1 MARTPL
7 TVRPSVAESS
17 TGPAPAN
24 TRLPLHQWID
34 SLQVLW
40 AGAVLL
46 FLLVGMA
53 ASLALYERHQ
63 LLTQEQ
69 REVAF
74 TARLLESQTTR
85 TFATISL
92 AFEHL
97 AKDLARSESA
107 SPALEHTLKALPGL
121 RSLSLVD
128 DHARVLAS
136 TRADNVGLVL
146 DRRHLQVPDRP
157 GSAHVGTW
165 LPGQDLADVAG
176 PANKAPS
183 RSRGEE
189 PAGKTG
195 KSMVL
200 LLQPLDSS
208 GARATLLVGTLDPEY
223 LAGQLLFSLDGIA
236 RQAALLDPHGVV
248 LTATSG
254 LGLAAGQ
261 RVHPSAAAM
270 DLLTQHDY
278 ANFVGNGLAG
288 EEVVAAFRTVRG
300 QPLVMVVEQSID
312 SLMQHWQ
319 QQVRWLLAGMVVA
332 SAILGTLTLGIWRS
346 LRHHERIQ
354 QALDAAHRQ
363 QARSEQS
370 LRAMIEAAPAP
381 MFVIGRDLRFLMIN
395 RAFEDF
401 LGVDRHD
408 ILGPDARLPEPLQLL
423 ARHPRH
429 DASLWSGSGRS
440 HYLEHLVGA
449 DGSLREALVA
459 KVALPADDSDD
470 GDESG
475 HVIGSITDVTEFS
488 EAQRRI
494 REARDVAEAA
504 HRAKNEFITQLSH
517 SLRTPLQTVLGYS
530 ELGHD
535 QAGPQ
540 PELADMFGEIRSGA
554 HSMLELVN
562 DLLDLAKL
570 ESTAGTLRPAR
581 HDTLELVRQAAQTLA
596 ELAQRRHIQLRLP
609 APAHDGEAPL
619 STVALVDAARFVQAM
634 RNMLENALLV
644 SPPGCEIQLSWQRL
658 GHGELQWTVRDPG
671 PGIPRDELERIFEPF
686 FQSSRTRNSSGDVG
700 LGLAISHR
708 IVAALGGRLW
718 AENNKG
724 EAGAQLHM
732 TLPALH

>member
-7 TVRPSVAESS
+7 TVRPSVADSS

-24 TRLPLHQWID
+24 TRRPLHQWID

-157 GSAHVGTW
+157 GSAHVGAW

-176 PANKAPS
+176 PANMAPS

-189 PAGKTG
+189 HAGKTG

-200 LLQPLDSS
+200 LLQPLAST

-261 RVHPSAAAM
+261 RVHPSSTAM

-278 ANFVGNGLAG
+278 GNFVGNGLAG
-288 EEVVAAFRTVRG
+288 EEVVAAFRAVRG
-300 QPLVMVVEQSID
+300 EPLVMVVEQSID

-319 QQVRWLLAGMVVA
+319 QQVRWLLAGMVGA
-332 SAILGTLTLGIWRS
+332 AAILAALTLGIWRS

-354 QALDAAHRQ
+354 QALDTAHRQ

-381 MFVIGRDLRFLMIN
+381 MFVIGRDLRYLMVN

-459 KVALPADDSDD
+459 KVALPADDRDD
-470 GDESG
+470 GDQSG
-475 HVIGSITDVTEFS
+475 NVIGSITDVTEFS

-530 ELGHD
+530 ELGHE
-535 QAGPQ
+535 QARPQ
-540 PELADMFGEIRSGA
+540 PDLADMFGEIRSGA

-570 ESTAGTLRPAR
+570 ESAGGTLRPAR
-581 HDTLELVRQAAQTLA
+581 HDTLELVRQAAQTLG
-596 ELAQRRHIQLRLP
+596 ELAQRRHIELRLP
-609 APAHDGEAPL
+609 APPHDEAAPL
-619 STVALVDAARFVQAM
+619 ATLAMVDAPRFVQAM
-634 RNMLENALLV
+634 RNVLENAVLV
-644 SPPGCEIQLSWQRL
+644 SPPGSEVQLNWQRL
-658 GHGELQWTVRDPG
+658 NNGELQWTVRDPG

-686 FQSSRTRNSSGDVG
+686 FQSSRTRNSSGEVG
-700 LGLAISHR
+700 LGLAISHS
-708 IVAALGGRLW
+708 IFAAMGGRLW
-718 AENNKG
+718 AENNRG

-732 TLPALH
+732 TLPATH